1 MVKAKIYTEGGG
13 PPDAD
18 EDEDIDPA
26 GQMGRVET
34 RDKSLHIRC
43 RDGFAEL
50 LERCGLDRERFQV
63 IPCGGRGEAR
73 NDFLIDHGAAAGE
86 YYVALL
92 IDSEESVS
100 CINETWKHLET
111 FFNWQHPQDA
121 QDDQVLFMTRCMETW
136 IAADR
141 SILREHF
148 GENLQVS
155 ALPERDDL
163 EGVSPGMLKYRLRSA
178 TQDCPEPYSKGR
190 NSFYVLGKLNP
201 NTLEEWLPSFRRA
214 RLILRDKLG

>member
-1 MVKAKIYTEGGG
+1 MKAKIYAEGGG

-18 EDEDIDPA
+18 KDIDPA
-26 GQMGRVET
+26 GQMERVET

-43 RDGFAEL
+43 RDGFAGL
-50 LERCGLDRERFQV
+50 LERCGLDRGRFQV

-73 NDFLIDHGAAAGE
+73 NDFLIEHGAAAGE

-92 IDSEESVS
+92 IDSEDSVS
-100 CINETWKHLET
+100 CIDETWKHLKG
-111 FFNWQHPQDA
+111 FFNWQRPREA

-136 IAADR
+136 IVADR

-155 ALPERDDL
+155 ELPERDGL
-163 EGVSPGMLKYRLRSA
+163 EGVSPGMLENRLKSA

-190 NSFYVLGKLNP
+190 NSFDVLGKLNP
-201 NTLEEWLPSFRRA
+201 NILEAWLPSFRRM